1 MGKGCL
7 PNSSEGALVRF
18 STSIGATVGHACDPI
33 KWGKLGMGFR
43 VHGSRFGGLRVRVKG
58 IGLRSTRGTSILI
71 RMSVPV
77 VTDTSNPRVYFMA
90 TPSPEPGSFC
100 CTAAWPRSGYGVHV
114 GI

>member
-43 VHGSRFGGLRVRVKG
+43 VHGL
-58 IGLRSTRGTSILI
+58 
-71 RMSVPV
+71 
-77 VTDTSNPRVYFMA
+77 
-90 TPSPEPGSFC
+90 E
-100 CTAAWPRSGYGVHV
+100 SGVLGVEV
-114 GI
+114 